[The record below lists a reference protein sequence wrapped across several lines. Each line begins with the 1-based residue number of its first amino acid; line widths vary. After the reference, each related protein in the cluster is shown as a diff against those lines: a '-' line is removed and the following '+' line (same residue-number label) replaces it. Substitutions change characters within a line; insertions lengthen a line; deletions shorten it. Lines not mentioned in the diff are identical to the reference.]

1 MRRKKR
7 KQAARRKAQ
16 TRPDRGLRIEPLE
29 PRIAMSAAGL
39 VDVGTQPE
47 GGLSDKIVYTHAGH
61 GYTTVNNGQANAFW
75 AFQRPY
81 LLGMVE
87 DLGNYDQQTILAD
100 YLFRAGATVVPMRP
114 IGYQTNE
121 IILDNDDV
129 EVTFSGAWS
138 NSSSTIYFGDVGDVP
153 YRFASTSL
161 TETAT
166 ATYRPNIT
174 EEGHYPVYA
183 WTRYGSDRTEQLY
196 RINHSGGSTEVTVNH
211 RRVGN
216 GLVYLGTYHFE
227 NGTAGS
233 VEISNR
239 SDETGRVV
247 IADMIRFGNG
257 MGDIDRGAGISGL
270 PREDEAGLYWVQWH
284 VDRSQG
290 VPTSEYRTSSSDS
303 SATVSLAPRY
313 SEYMNRSTDG
323 SLSDRVLVSFH
334 SNAGGGGARGTL
346 GLHNTNQGGNT
357 PNQFFLADTLGQ
369 EVNDDLVAQ
378 NGQYEHNWFD
388 RGNNVTFQ
396 TTFNYGELN
405 NLYINNEFDATILET
420 AFHDNQLD
428 AELMRDPKA
437 RDAIGRA
444 TYQGIVKYFNGVD
457 SGATS
462 LTMLPG
468 AVETIRAETAGPDS
482 VTLTWTAPNV
492 NSYDGSAPTG
502 YMVYGSTNGKGFDG
516 GTFVSGGGTTTY
528 TVTGL
533 DPAEGAYYFKVA
545 AVNAGG
551 EGVASEVAAAIPGNA
566 NASNILIVNGFDRN
580 DRFLSPTVSYPG
592 GSAQR
597 IRPQNT
603 NSFDYA
609 VQVASSIEAYNE
621 PLVVDTASNDMVEN
635 GSVVLT
641 DYDAVIWILG
651 EESTEN
657 ETFSNVEQTLVSGY
671 LAAGGQ
677 LLATGAEIGW
687 DLDAQ
692 NGGTSFYNNSL
703 RANYVAD
710 DANTY
715 NVNAVPGS
723 IFDGVASFAFDDGSE
738 FYDAQ
743 FADVISPSAGS
754 TAALTYSTGGTA
766 AVQYVGGAGERV
778 VTFGFPFETITTES
792 ARNAVMAGVL
802 DFFVTESVPLQP
814 LQLVLDNDDGPTVYS
829 ETGTWSNGPDAGF
842 NGGTYRTAV
851 VGESSVATWTFNA
864 PYSGTAEVFVQ
875 YRAEPDRASNA
886 QYVIEFGS
894 GIGFAAADQQA
905 PNLEWM
911 SLGNFDISAGQNSV
925 SLAALLSSGGT
936 TVVADAVRVDLL
948 PALNADFDGD
958 ADIDLFDLLRL
969 QRGFG
974 AGTTVAEGDADRDD
988 DVDADDLEYWVTQ
1001 AGAGSV
1007 QTAPSIAV
1015 QASTTAALV
1024 TGPHW
1029 LAQPIVER
1037 QEQAILTSEFAGD
1050 AALPQLWDRW
1060 LESTAPSQTSNEDLF
1075 EDDRE
1080 PRDEDEAFAQLFE
1093 DGELA

>member
-7 KQAARRKAQ
+7 KQRAGKRPHTLSRR
-16 TRPDRGLRIEPLE
+16 DLRIESLE

-39 VDVGTQPE
+39 VDVGTQPD

-61 GYTTVNNGQANAFW
+61 GRETVNNGSPGAFW

-87 DLGNYDQQTILAD
+87 DLGNQDQQTIYAD
-100 YLFRAGATVVPMRP
+100 YLFRAGATVVPLRP
-114 IGYQTNE
+114 VGNQTNE
-121 IILDNDDV
+121 FVLDNDDV
-129 EVTFSGAWS
+129 EVTFSGDWS
-138 NSSSTIYFGDVGDVP
+138 NSRASLYFGDVGDVP
-153 YRFASTSL
+153 YRFANTSA
-161 TETAT
+161 TETAV

-174 EEGHYPVYA
+174 EEDFYPVYA
-183 WTRYGSDRTEQLY
+183 WTSSGSNRVEQLY

-227 NGTAGS
+227 SGTDGS

-239 SDETGRVV
+239 SNESGVV

-270 PREDEAGLYWVQWH
+270 PREDELGLYWIQWH

-290 VPTSEYRTSSSDS
+290 IPTTEYRVSSDDGSAGVSSS
-303 SATVSLAPRY
+303 PRY
-313 SEYMNRSTDG
+313 AEYMNREADG
-323 SLSDRVLVSFH
+323 VLSDRLFVSFH
-334 SNAGGGGARGTL
+334 SNAGGGRGTL
-346 GLHNTNQGGNT
+346 GLHNTNSGGAT

-378 NGQYEHNWFD
+378 NGQFEHNWFD

-396 TTFNYGELN
+396 ANFNYGEIN
-405 NLYINNEFDATILET
+405 NFRINNEFDATILET

-428 AELMRDPKA
+428 AELMRDPRV
-437 RDAIGRA
+437 RDALARA
-444 TYQGIVKYFNGVD
+444 TYQGTVKYFNGVD
-457 SGATS
+457 GGATD
-462 LTMLPG
+462 LTMMPG
-468 AVETIRAETAGPDS
+468 RVETIRAETAGPDS
-482 VTLTWTAPNV
+482 VNLTWTAPAA
-492 NSYDGSAPTG
+492 NSYNGDAPTG

-516 GTFVSGGGTTTY
+516 GTFVPGGGTTSFA
-528 TVTGL
+528 VTGL

-551 EGVASEVAAAIPGNA
+551 EGVASEVAAAIPGDAEAGNV
-566 NASNILIVNGFDRN
+566 LIVNGFDRN
-580 DRFLSPTVSYPG
+580 DRTLSPTVSYPG

-597 IRPQNT
+597 IRPRNI

-609 VQVASSIEAYNE
+609 TQVASSIEAYNQG
-621 PLVVDTASNDMVEN
+621 LVVDTASNEMIEN

-651 EESTEN
+651 EESTAD
-657 ETFSNVEQTLVSGY
+657 ETFSNTEQTLVSAY
-671 LAAGGQ
+671 LAGGGQ

-692 NGGTSFYNNSL
+692 GGGASFYNNSL

-715 NVNAVPGS
+715 NVNAVGGS
-723 IFDGVASFAFDDGSE
+723 IFDGVTSFSFDDGSE

-743 FADVISPSAGS
+743 FADVIAPTGGS

-778 VTFGFPFETITTES
+778 VTFGFPFETITTEA

-802 DFFVTESVPLQP
+802 DFFSFEVIPLAPLQF
-814 LQLVLDNDDGPTVYS
+814 VLDNDDGPSVYT
-829 ETGTWSNGPDAGF
+829 ETGAWFDGPDAGF
-842 NGGTYRTAV
+842 NGGTYRTAFP
-851 VGESSVATWTFNA
+851 GSPSTATWNFEA
-864 PYSGTAEVFVQ
+864 PYAGSAEVFVQ
-875 YRAEPDRASNA
+875 FRTGPDRASAA
-886 QYVIEFGS
+886 QHLIEFSPGVD
-894 GIGFAAADQQA
+894 FVPVDQQA
-905 PNLEWM
+905 TNLEWV
-911 SLGNFDISAGQNSV
+911 SLGVFDVLAGPNSV
-925 SLAALLSSGGT
+925 SLAAQFSFGGA

-948 PALNADFDGD
+948 PPLNADFDGD
-958 ADIDLFDLLRL
+958 NDIDLADLLRL

-974 AGTTVAEGDADRDD
+974 TGTTVAEGDADRDS
-988 DVDADDLEYWVTQ
+988 DVDAVDQSFWITQ
-1001 AGAGSV
+1001 AGAGLPPAV
-1007 QTAPSIAV
+1007 QTIAS
-1015 QASTTAALV
+1015 QSSAAVAMLD
-1024 TGPHW
+1024 TGAHW
-1029 LAQPIVER
+1029 LAQPIVDR
-1037 QEQAILTSEFAGD
+1037 REQPLLVSEYIGSD
-1050 AALPQLWDRW
+1050 SLPQL
-1060 LESTAPSQTSNEDLF
+1060 LNQQPEPTPTLPQATVEDLLAS
-1075 EDDRE
+1075 EQE
-1080 PRDEDEAFAQLFE
+1080 PTEEDEAFAQLFAE
-1093 DGELA
+1093 GELA